1 MPSVVALPARP
12 GIFLSEDVAGAT
24 PPAISL
30 FSRCYVMGSSTLGD
44 SLTNEPTLI
53 GSMDDFTNLFGTS
66 AAITLNTIEAYLRNL
81 KRALYFVKVK
91 PTPIATVTVSTIA
104 AGSYALTIAGITVT
118 TTIPASPS
126 PTAAIVINAIV
137 DAINNNTD
145 LNQLVEAEFKLD
157 NNGSPTYSPAEFWI
171 RSKDGNVFT
180 LTSGGANLS
189 VSAVA
194 APGSNTYLS
203 YLAALD
209 RLEASQDE
217 APMGFLCAPEAFY
230 SFTNQFQRTV
240 IGNAMEGVCRTLG
253 WMALLDPGAPSVID
267 HPIKAKT
274 DAANYNG
281 IRGHAAY
288 YYPYLIDADSDDVAP
303 SVMVA
308 AFALQRYEQQGI
320 QKPPAG
326 NSFPFKGVAGVRY
339 KLSKPQQDDL
349 AQARINTMLYKN
361 GAGYVPGDTLTR
373 SLDPN
378 FKMVSTRVI
387 LSCIERTIYQTLDAS
402 GLLFDSIGGRGLF
415 YIKLKATIEGVLAR
429 FYEGNALYGDRPEDA
444 YAVRCDESTQLASD
458 LEQGIV
464 NAEVY
469 AVPAVTAR
477 QIRGVIFRVQ
487 IGNIPQ
493 ALLGAA

>member
-1 MPSVVALPARP
+1 MASVVALPARP
-12 GIFLSEDVAGAT
+12 GIFLYEDVAGPT
-24 PPAISL
+24 PPAIAL
-30 FSRCYVMGSSTLGD
+30 FSRCYVLGSSSLGD
-44 SLTNEPTLI
+44 SLTNVPTLI
-53 GSMDDFTNLFGTS
+53 GSMDDFTNLFGSS

-91 PTPIATVTVSTIA
+91 PTPISTVTVSSIA
-104 AGSYALTIAGITVT
+104 AGVYSLTIGGISLNV
-118 TTIPASPS
+118 TIPATPT
-126 PTAAIVINAIV
+126 PTAQLVINAIA
-137 DAINNNTD
+137 DAINNHTSI
-145 LNQLVEAEFKLD
+145 NQLVEAEFKLD
-157 NNGSPTYSPAEFWI
+157 NNGNPTYSPAEFWL
-171 RSKDGNVFT
+171 RSKDGNLFT
-180 LTSGGANLS
+180 LTATTPNLS

-194 APGSNTYLS
+194 APAQNTYLS

-209 RLEASQDE
+209 RLEASE
-217 APMGFLCAPEAFY
+217 EESPLGFLCAPEAFY
-230 SFTNQFQRTV
+230 TLTNQFHRTV
-240 IGNAMEGVCRTLG
+240 VGNAMEGVCRSLG
-253 WMALLDPGAPSVID
+253 WMALLDPGNPTTID

-274 DAANYNG
+274 DAAGYNAV
-281 IRGHAAY
+281 RGHAGY
-288 YYPYLIDADSDDVAP
+288 YYPYLVDSDTDDVAP

-326 NSFPFKGVAGVRY
+326 TLFPFKGIAGLRY

-349 AQARINTMLYKN
+349 AQSRINAMLFKN
-361 GAGYVPGDTLTR
+361 GTGFVPFDTLTR

-378 FKMVSTRVI
+378 FKMISTRIV

-415 YIKLKATIEGVLAR
+415 YIRLKATIEGVLAR
-429 FYEGNALYGDRPEDA
+429 FYTGDALYGDRPEDA
-444 YAVRCDESTQLASD
+444 YAVRCDESTQLAAD

-464 NAEVY
+464 NAEIY

-477 QIRGVIFRVQ
+477 QMRGVVFRVQ
-487 IGNIPQ
+487 IGNIPA